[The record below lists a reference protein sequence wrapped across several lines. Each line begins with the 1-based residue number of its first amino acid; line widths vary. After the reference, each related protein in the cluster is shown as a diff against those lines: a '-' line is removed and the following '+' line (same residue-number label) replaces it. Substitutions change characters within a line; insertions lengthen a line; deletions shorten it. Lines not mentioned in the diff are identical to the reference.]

1 MDKVRLLTD
10 VDAAIS
16 NCKRDI
22 RTFTNGYSKKGNQL
36 SYGSAAFYRT
46 RAKQR
51 LKMLQLIRQLVIG
64 ELDIDVEETLYDYL
78 ED

>member
-10 VDAAIS
+10 VDAAIDS
-16 NCKRDI
+16 CKRDL
-22 RTFTNGYSKKGNQL
+22 RTFTNGYSKKGKQL

-46 RAKQR
+46 KAKQR
-51 LKMLQLIRQLVIG
+51 LKMLQLIRQLILG
-64 ELDIDVEETLYDYL
+64 ELDIDAEETLYDYL

>member
-16 NCKRDI
+16 SCKRDI
-22 RTFTNGYSKKGNQL
+22 RTFTNGYSKKGKQL

-46 RAKQR
+46 KAKQR
-51 LKMLQLIRQLVIG
+51 LKLLQLIRQLVIG
-64 ELDIDVEETLYDYL
+64 ELDIDTEETLYDFL
-78 ED
+78 EY

>member
-16 NCKRDI
+16 RCKRDI
-22 RTFTNGYSKKGNQL
+22 RTFTKGISKKGTQL

-46 RAKQR
+46 RAKKR
-51 LKMLQLIRQLVIG
+51 LKMLQLIRQLIIG
-64 ELDIDVEETLYDYL
+64 ELDIDTEETLYDYL

>member
-10 VDAAIS
+10 VDEAIS

-22 RTFTNGYSKKGNQL
+22 RTFTNGYSKKGMQL

-64 ELDIDVEETLYDYL
+64 ELDIDAEETLYDYL

>member
-16 NCKRDI
+16 RCKRDI
-22 RTFTNGYSKKGNQL
+22 RTFTNGYSKKGKKL

-46 RAKQR
+46 KAKQR
-51 LKMLQLIRQLVIG
+51 LKMLQLIRQLLLG
-64 ELDIDVEETLYDYL
+64 EIDIDAEEALYDYF

>member
-1 MDKVRLLTD
+1 MDRVTLLTA
-10 VDAAIS
+10 VDEAIS

-22 RTFTNGYSKKGNQL
+22 RTFTNGYSKKGKQL

-46 RAKQR
+46 KAKQR
-51 LKMLQLIRQLVIG
+51 LKMLQLIRQLIIG
-64 ELDIDVEETLYDYL
+64 ELDIDAEETLYDYL

>member
-10 VDAAIS
+10 VDVAIS

-22 RTFTNGYSKKGNQL
+22 RTFTNGYSKKGKQL

-51 LKMLQLIRQLVIG
+51 LKMLHLIRQLIIG
-64 ELDIDVEETLYDYL
+64 DMDIDAEETLYDYL

>member
-10 VDAAIS
+10 VDKSIS

-22 RTFTNGYSKKGNQL
+22 RTFTNGYSKKGKQL

-51 LKMLQLIRQLVIG
+51 LKMLHLIRQLIIG
-64 ELDIDVEETLYDYL
+64 DMDIDAEETLYDYL

>member
-16 NCKRDI
+16 SCKRDI

-36 SYGSAAFYRT
+36 SYKSAAFYRT
-46 RAKQR
+46 RAKKR
-51 LKMLQLIRQLVIG
+51 LKLLLLIRQLILG
-64 ELDIDVEETLYDYL
+64 DLDIDAEETLYDYL